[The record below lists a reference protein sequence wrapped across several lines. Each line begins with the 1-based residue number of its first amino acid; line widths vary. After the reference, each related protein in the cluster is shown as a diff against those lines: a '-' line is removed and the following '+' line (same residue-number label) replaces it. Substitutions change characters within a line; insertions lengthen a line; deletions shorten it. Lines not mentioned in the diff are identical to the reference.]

1 MNLNE
6 QIKSYL
12 SNEDSEVN
20 KEWVDDSLKQ
30 YPYFNLPALLYL
42 QRMQKSGNLS
52 YNTNN
57 ELMSRIAISYPDR
70 KSLYCLLGENA
81 QLFANFYPKEETQAT
96 PTTENT
102 IDIFLNTF
110 GTTSEKEMEVLNNL
124 IFNPVPDYAD
134 ILAAEEQQSIPSKNE
149 AKTKN
154 EQLINDFIAK
164 SKQHEGHFPS
174 TIIKHDDESELQE
187 VKNDPIEKAEDVDA
201 SMFSESLAKIYIKQH
216 KYSKALEI
224 ITNISLKFPEKSIYF
239 ADQIRFLKKLI
250 LNEQIKNNK

>member
-1 MNLNE
+1 MNLN
-6 QIKSYL
+6 QQLRQYL
-12 SNEDSEVN
+12 SNPEETVN
-20 KEWVDDSLKQ
+20 KEWVDEMMKQ
-30 YPYFNLPALLYL
+30 YPYFNLPALLAQ
-42 QRMQKSGNLS
+42 QRGEVDSDTLA
-52 YNTNN
+52 
-57 ELMSRIAISYPDR
+57 RIAIAYPDR

-81 QLFANFYPKEETQAT
+81 DLFANFYPDEQKPST

-102 IDIFLNTF
+102 IDTFLNTF
-110 GTTSEKEMEVLNNL
+110 GSTSEKELEVLNNL

-134 ILAAEEQQSIPSKNE
+134 ILAAEEQQSMPQQNE

-164 SKQHEGHFPS
+164 SKQHEGHFPT
-174 TIIKHDDESELQE
+174 TIIKQDNDAEVEQ
-187 VKNDPIEKAEDVDA
+187 VKNDNIDKAEEVDA
-201 SMFSESLAKIYIKQH
+201 SMFSESLAKIYIKQR

>member
-1 MNLNE
+1 MNLN
-6 QIKSYL
+6 QQLRQYL
-12 SNEDSEVN
+12 SNPEATVS
-20 KEWVDDSLKQ
+20 KEWVDEMMKQ
-30 YPYFNLPALLYL
+30 YPYFNLPALLAQ
-42 QRMQKSGNLS
+42 QRGEVDSDTLA
-52 YNTNN
+52 
-57 ELMSRIAISYPDR
+57 RIATAYPDR

-81 QLFANFYPKEETQAT
+81 DLFANFYPDEQKPST
-96 PTTENT
+96 PTTENA
-102 IDIFLNTF
+102 IDTFLNTF
-110 GTTSEKEMEVLNNL
+110 GSTSEKELEVLNNL

-134 ILAAEEQQSIPSKNE
+134 ILAAEEQQSMPQQNE

-164 SKQHEGHFPS
+164 SKQHEGHFPT
-174 TIIKHDDESELQE
+174 TIIKQDNDAEVEQ
-187 VKNDPIEKAEDVDA
+187 VKNDNIDKAEEVDA
-201 SMFSESLAKIYIKQH
+201 SMFSESLAKIYIKQR

>member
-6 QIKSYL
+6 QLRQYL
-12 SNEDSEVN
+12 SNPEATVRQ
-20 KEWVDDSLKQ
+20 EWVDEMMKQ
-30 YPYFNLPALLYL
+30 YPYFNLPALLAQ
-42 QRMQKSGNLS
+42 QRGEVDSDTLA
-52 YNTNN
+52 
-57 ELMSRIAISYPDR
+57 RIAIAYPDR

-81 QLFANFYPKEETQAT
+81 DLFANFYPDEQKPST

-102 IDIFLNTF
+102 IDTFLNTF
-110 GTTSEKEMEVLNNL
+110 GSTSEKELEVLNNL

-134 ILAAEEQQSIPSKNE
+134 ILAAEEQQSMPQQNE

-164 SKQHEGHFPS
+164 SKQHEGHFPT
-174 TIIKHDDESELQE
+174 TIIKQDNDAEVEQ
-187 VKNDPIEKAEDVDA
+187 VKNDNIDKAEEVDA
-201 SMFSESLAKIYIKQH
+201 SMFSESLAKIYIKQR

>member
-6 QIKSYL
+6 QLRQYL
-12 SNEDSEVN
+12 SNPEATVS
-20 KEWVDDSLKQ
+20 KEWVDEMMKQ
-30 YPYFNLPALLYL
+30 YPYFNLPALLAQ
-42 QRMQKSGNLS
+42 QRGEVDSDPLA
-52 YNTNN
+52 
-57 ELMSRIAISYPDR
+57 RIAIAYPDR

-81 QLFANFYPKEETQAT
+81 DLFANFYPDEQKPST

-102 IDIFLNTF
+102 IDTFLNTF
-110 GTTSEKEMEVLNNL
+110 GSTSEKELEVLNNL

-134 ILAAEEQQSIPSKNE
+134 ILAAEEQQSMPQQNE

-164 SKQHEGHFPS
+164 SKQHEGHFPT
-174 TIIKHDDESELQE
+174 TIIKQDNDAEVEQ
-187 VKNDPIEKAEDVDA
+187 VKNDNIDKAEEVDA
-201 SMFSESLAKIYIKQH
+201 SMFSESLAKIYIKQR

>member
-6 QIKSYL
+6 QIRQYL
-12 SNEDSEVN
+12 SKPEATVS
-20 KEWVDDSLKQ
+20 KEWVDEMMKQ
-30 YPYFNLPALLYL
+30 YPYFNLPALLAQ
-42 QRMQKSGNLS
+42 QRGEVDSDTLA
-52 YNTNN
+52 
-57 ELMSRIAISYPDR
+57 RIAISYPDR

-81 QLFANFYPKEETQAT
+81 HLFANFYPDEQKPST

-102 IDIFLNTF
+102 IDTFLNTF
-110 GTTSEKEMEVLNNL
+110 GSTSEKELEVLNNL

-134 ILAAEEQQSIPSKNE
+134 ILAAEEQQSMPQQNE

-164 SKQHEGHFPS
+164 SKQHEGHFPT
-174 TIIKHDDESELQE
+174 TIIKQE
-187 VKNDPIEKAEDVDA
+187 NDAEIEQVKNDNIDKAEEVDA
-201 SMFSESLAKIYIKQH
+201 SMFSESLAKIYIKQR

-239 ADQIRFLKKLI
+239 ADQIRFLNKLI

>member
-6 QIKSYL
+6 QLRQYL
-12 SNEDSEVN
+12 SNPEATVS
-20 KEWVDDSLKQ
+20 KEWVDEMMKQ
-30 YPYFNLPALLYL
+30 YPYFNLPTLLAQ
-42 QRMQKSGNLS
+42 QRGEVDSDTLA
-52 YNTNN
+52 
-57 ELMSRIAISYPDR
+57 RIAIAYPDR

-81 QLFANFYPKEETQAT
+81 DLFANFYPDEQKPST

-102 IDIFLNTF
+102 IDTFLNTF
-110 GTTSEKEMEVLNNL
+110 GSTSEKELEVLNNL

-134 ILAAEEQQSIPSKNE
+134 ILAAEEQQSMPQQNE

-164 SKQHEGHFPS
+164 SKQHEGHFPT
-174 TIIKHDDESELQE
+174 TIIKQDNDAEVEQ
-187 VKNDPIEKAEDVDA
+187 VKNDNIDKAEEVDA
-201 SMFSESLAKIYIKQH
+201 SMFSESLAKIYIKQR

>member
-1 MNLNE
+1 MNLN
-6 QIKSYL
+6 QQLRQYL
-12 SNEDSEVN
+12 SNPEETIN
-20 KEWVDDSLKQ
+20 KEWVDEMMKQ
-30 YPYFNLPALLYL
+30 YPYFILPALLY
-42 QRMQKSGNLS
+42 QKRSGIDNNL
-52 YNTNN
+52 
-57 ELMSRIAISYPDR
+57 MARIAISHPDR

-81 QLFANFYPKEETQAT
+81 DVFAKFYPDEQKPLT

-102 IDIFLNTF
+102 IDTFLNTF
-110 GTTSEKEMEVLNNL
+110 GTTSEKELEVLNNL

-134 ILAAEEQQSIPSKNE
+134 ILAAEEQQSMPQHNE
-149 AKTKN
+149 AKNKN

-164 SKQHEGHFPS
+164 SKQHEGHFPT
-174 TIIKHDDESELQE
+174 TIIKQDSNAEVEQ
-187 VKNDPIEKAEDVDA
+187 VKNDNIDKAQEVDA
-201 SMFSESLAKIYIKQH
+201 SMFSESLAKIYIKQR

>member
-6 QIKSYL
+6 QLRQYL
-12 SNEDSEVN
+12 SNPEATVS
-20 KEWVDDSLKQ
+20 KEWVDEMMKQ
-30 YPYFNLPALLYL
+30 YPYFNLPALLAQ
-42 QRMQKSGNLS
+42 QRGEVDSDTLA
-52 YNTNN
+52 
-57 ELMSRIAISYPDR
+57 RIAIAYPDR

-81 QLFANFYPKEETQAT
+81 DLFANFYPDEQKPST

-102 IDIFLNTF
+102 IDTFLNTF
-110 GTTSEKEMEVLNNL
+110 GSTSEKELEVLNNL

-134 ILAAEEQQSIPSKNE
+134 ILAAEEQQSMPQQNE

-164 SKQHEGHFPS
+164 SKQHEGHFPT
-174 TIIKHDDESELQE
+174 TIIKQDNDAEVEQ
-187 VKNDPIEKAEDVDA
+187 VKNDNIDKAEEVDA
-201 SMFSESLAKIYIKQH
+201 SMFSESLAKIYIKQR
-216 KYSKALEI
+216 KYSRDLEI

>member
-6 QIKSYL
+6 QLRQYL
-12 SNEDSEVN
+12 SNPEATVS
-20 KEWVDDSLKQ
+20 KEWVDEMMKQ
-30 YPYFNLPALLYL
+30 DPYFNLPALLAQ
-42 QRMQKSGNLS
+42 QRGEVDSDTLA
-52 YNTNN
+52 
-57 ELMSRIAISYPDR
+57 RIALAYPDR

-81 QLFANFYPKEETQAT
+81 DLFANFYPDEQKPST

-102 IDIFLNTF
+102 IDTFLNTF
-110 GTTSEKEMEVLNNL
+110 GSTSEKELEVLNNL

-134 ILAAEEQQSIPSKNE
+134 ILAAEEQQSMPQQNE

-164 SKQHEGHFPS
+164 SKQHEGHFPT
-174 TIIKHDDESELQE
+174 TIIKQE
-187 VKNDPIEKAEDVDA
+187 NDAEVEQVKNDNIDKAEEVDA
-201 SMFSESLAKIYIKQH
+201 SMFSESLAKIYIKQR

>member
-6 QIKSYL
+6 QLRQYL
-12 SNEDSEVN
+12 SNPEATVS
-20 KEWVDDSLKQ
+20 KEWVDEMMKQ
-30 YPYFNLPALLYL
+30 YPYFNLPALLAQ
-42 QRMQKSGNLS
+42 QRGEVDSDTLA
-52 YNTNN
+52 
-57 ELMSRIAISYPDR
+57 RIAIAYPDR

-81 QLFANFYPKEETQAT
+81 DLFANVYPDEQKPST

-102 IDIFLNTF
+102 IDTFLNTF
-110 GTTSEKEMEVLNNL
+110 GSTSEKELEVLNNL

-134 ILAAEEQQSIPSKNE
+134 ILAAEEQQSMPQQNE

-164 SKQHEGHFPS
+164 SKQHEGHFPT
-174 TIIKHDDESELQE
+174 TIIKQDNDAE
-187 VKNDPIEKAEDVDA
+187 VEPMKNDNIDKAEEVDA
-201 SMFSESLAKIYIKQH
+201 SMFSESLAKIYIKQR

>member
-6 QIKSYL
+6 QLRQYL
-12 SNEDSEVN
+12 SNPEATVS
-20 KEWVDDSLKQ
+20 KEWVDEMMKQ
-30 YPYFNLPALLYL
+30 YPYFNLPALLAQQQGEVDSDTL
-42 QRMQKSGNLS
+42 A
-52 YNTNN
+52 
-57 ELMSRIAISYPDR
+57 RIAIAYPDR

-81 QLFANFYPKEETQAT
+81 DLFANFYPDEQKPST

-102 IDIFLNTF
+102 IDTFLNTF
-110 GTTSEKEMEVLNNL
+110 GSTSEKELEVLNNL

-134 ILAAEEQQSIPSKNE
+134 ILAAEEQQSMPQQNE

-164 SKQHEGHFPS
+164 SKQHEGHFPT
-174 TIIKHDDESELQE
+174 TIIKQDNDAEVEQ
-187 VKNDPIEKAEDVDA
+187 VKNDNIDKAEEVDA
-201 SMFSESLAKIYIKQH
+201 SMFSESLAKIYIKQR

>member
-6 QIKSYL
+6 QLRQYL
-12 SNEDSEVN
+12 SNTEATVS
-20 KEWVDDSLKQ
+20 KEWVDEMLKQ
-30 YPYFNLPALLYL
+30 YPYFNLPALLAQ
-42 QRMQKSGNLS
+42 QRGEVDSDTLA
-52 YNTNN
+52 
-57 ELMSRIAISYPDR
+57 RIAIAYPDR

-81 QLFANFYPKEETQAT
+81 DLFANFYPDEQKPST

-102 IDIFLNTF
+102 IDTFLNTF
-110 GTTSEKEMEVLNNL
+110 GSTSEKELEVLNNL

-134 ILAAEEQQSIPSKNE
+134 ILAAEEQQSMPQQNE

-164 SKQHEGHFPS
+164 SKQHEGHFPT
-174 TIIKHDDESELQE
+174 TIIKQDNDAEVEQ
-187 VKNDPIEKAEDVDA
+187 VKNDNIDKAEEVDA
-201 SMFSESLAKIYIKQH
+201 SMFSESLAKIYIKQR